1 MAQTM
6 QTRQLGRQGLETS
19 ALGLGC
25 MGMSFAYTGGGDPA
39 ECEATL
45 LEAIEL
51 GVTLLDT
58 AEVYGPYT
66 NEQLLGRCLAGGRRD
81 RVVVATKFG
90 LRIDA
95 DGRIVGLDS
104 RPGHVREVVEA
115 SLARL
120 GTDRIDLLYQHRVDP
135 AVPIEDTVGAMAALV
150 REGKVRYLG
159 LSEASANTLRR
170 ANAVHP
176 ISALQSEYS
185 LWERGVEREVLP
197 ACRELG
203 IGFVPYSPLGRG
215 FLTGRA
221 APADALPETDFRR
234 MQPRFQADNFAANLR
249 LVQQLEELAARVS
262 ATPAQVALAWLLEQG
277 PDVVPIFGTTRR
289 TRLRENLGALDVR
302 LASSDLQLLERVFAP
317 ENIVGDRYNAAGMA
331 SLDRS

>member
-6 QTRQLGRQGLETS
+6 QKRQLGRQGLETS

-90 LRIDA
+90 FRIDA

-170 ANAVHP
+170 ACAVHP

-249 LVQQLEELAARVS
+249 LVRATRGTRRARERDTGAGRPRVAAR
-262 ATPAQVALAWLLEQG
+262 AGPGRRAHLRHDAAHEAAREPRRARRAALEQRS
-277 PDVVPIFGTTRR
+277 PAAR
-289 TRLRENLGALDVR
+289 
-302 LASSDLQLLERVFAP
+302 QRVCA
-317 ENIVGDRYNAAGMA
+317 
-331 SLDRS
+331 